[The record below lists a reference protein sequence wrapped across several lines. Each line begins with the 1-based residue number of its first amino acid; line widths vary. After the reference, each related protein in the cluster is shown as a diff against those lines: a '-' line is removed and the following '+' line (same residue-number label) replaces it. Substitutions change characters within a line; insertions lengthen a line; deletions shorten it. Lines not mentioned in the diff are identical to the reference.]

1 MHRCVRGV
9 QERGKNKIETE
20 KRYLQ
25 KNVHLSSN
33 KVHIWVMTFFCTS
46 FLTSFKIFI
55 TRIHYVCD

>member
-1 MHRCVRGV
+1 MFNVFDFIYVRLCMHMHRCVRGV

-33 KVHIWVMTFFCTS
+33 NVHIWVMTFFSTS
-46 FLTSFKIFI
+46 F
-55 TRIHYVCD
+55 